1 MQSLITL
8 PSLPSL
14 LTSIPL
20 PLQQAKLHQ
29 LLAQAAFEAAEEEA
43 DEVVAAQVED
53 IEGEAAATTGQAAEE
68 GADPVNPRL
77 IFTIFIALLT
87 LASLN
92 KAGCG
97 RVVVGGI

>member
-43 DEVVAAQVED
+43 VAAQVED